1 MIRATE
7 ELGQETV
14 AAGAVPTGSL
24 VPYCAHQIIYF
35 SFWAQIMFIFTMLV
49 CCSLGNGEGTEGTGR
64 TELVSDLNKK
74 ATDSVYV
81 VCVVLALVLRNVM
94 LFSAS

>member
-64 TELVSDLNKK
+64 TELVSDQNKK
-74 ATDSVYV
+74 ADLQKKTGVSAEIDSDPAE
-81 VCVVLALVLRNVM
+81 L
-94 LFSAS
+94 